1 MYRIDWNQHGWIES
15 KVNDNCA
22 ASNEGD
28 CLMTNFPCTRLNA
41 HTLCRSL
48 PIALAVGGLAFA
60 SARAYAVDADSLNP
74 VQLDPITVIAPS
86 VKIVGRDAS
95 TGAPIEKLTFSAEV
109 RADPAALRTEYGALM
124 LEYSV
129 RDAARNL
136 CNKADPFTVDDGT
149 CYQKTVQSTQPQVDA
164 AIARAR
170 SNVKS

>member
-1 MYRIDWNQHGWIES
+1 
-15 KVNDNCA
+15 
-22 ASNEGD
+22 
-28 CLMTNFPCTRLNA
+28 MTNFSCTRLNA
-41 HTLCRSL
+41 LPRSL
-48 PIALAVGGLAFA
+48 PVALAVGGLAFA
-60 SARAYAVDADSLNP
+60 GARAYAADADSLDP

-95 TGAPIEKLTFSAEV
+95 TGAPIENATFSAEV

-124 LEYSV
+124 LDYSV

-136 CNKADPFTVDDGT
+136 CNEADPFIVDDAT
-149 CYQKTVQSTQPQVDA
+149 CYQKTVRSAQPQVDA